1 MSTEASTAA
10 NFMVAAGGDLSNE
23 RQAGCCGGGSRKTG
37 AFQALSYRGIRR
49 HVEYEADCH

>member
-23 RQAGCCGGGSRKTG
+23 RQAGRCGGGK
-37 AFQALSYRGIRR
+37 QK
-49 HVEYEADCH
+49 

>member
-23 RQAGCCGGGSRKTG
+23 RQAGCCGGGSRNDGSFPNAELQRNNKT
-37 AFQALSYRGIRR
+37 RGI
-49 HVEYEADCH
+49 